1 MKLCDITQ
9 FFSPTSGGVKR
20 YLLSKAAYI
29 QARTG
34 ISHVLVVP
42 GSEDRKTVEGVL
54 TTYTIAS
61 PKIPGT
67 QSYRLLYRIG
77 RIRRIIEAEKPDLVE
92 VGDPYHLG
100 WAVSRLTRK
109 MGLPLVSFYHSDY
122 PRALE
127 RTVERFLGKRP
138 AKWSQ
143 RALSRYIVGLYN
155 RMTATFVAS
164 AQTLETLRQCGVQRL
179 HQTPIGL
186 DTEVFH
192 PRGDREEVRRELGI
206 APGRFLLLYL
216 GRLSREKNIAMIL
229 ELIDLLSGQSPE
241 KYHLL
246 LVGQGH
252 LDEKVRRFSERRK
265 DVTWLP
271 YCGQSSRLA
280 EIYSAADL
288 FVHAGATE
296 TYGLT
301 VLEAQACGTPVVA
314 LRGGGTDALNQAGAD
329 YLAPLRTPSS
339 FARTIQSIQ
348 PRLDETLR
356 HQVREGIVSQYRA
369 EVCFERQFDIYRQL
383 LQTFHANNAYKP
395 EAMNTL

>member
-1 MKLCDITQ
+1 VKLCDITQ

-29 QARTG
+29 QTQAG
-34 ISHVLVVP
+34 ISHILIVP
-42 GSEDRKTVEGVL
+42 GPKDDKTVDGAL
-54 TTYTIAS
+54 TTYTVAS

-77 RIRRIIEAEKPDLVE
+77 RIRTILEMEKPDLVE

-109 MGLPLVSFYHSDY
+109 MRLPLVSFYHSDY

-127 RTVERFLGKRP
+127 RTVERFLGNQP

-164 AQTLETLRQCGVQRL
+164 ASTLETLRQCGVLRL
-179 HQTPIGL
+179 YQTPIGL
-186 DTEVFH
+186 DTEVFS
-192 PRGDREEVRRELGI
+192 PRGNREELRRELRI
-206 APGRFLLLYL
+206 APDRFLLLYL
-216 GRLSREKNIAMIL
+216 GRLSREKNIAILL
-229 ELIDLLSGQSPE
+229 ELIDLLSRQSPGR
-241 KYHLL
+241 YHLL

-252 LDEKVRRFSERRK
+252 LDEKVRRFSERRQ

-271 YCGQSSRLA
+271 YCGQSERLA
-280 EIYSAADL
+280 EIYGAADL

-301 VLEAQACGTPVVA
+301 VLEAQSCGTPVVA
-314 LRGGGTDALNQAGAD
+314 LRGGGTDSLNQAGAEF
-329 YLAPLRTPSS
+329 LAPLRAPSS
-339 FARTIQSIQ
+339 FARTIQEIQ
-348 PRLDETLR
+348 PLLDDDLKR
-356 HQVREGIVSQYRA
+356 RVRQGIVNQYRSDL
-369 EVCFERQFDIYRQL
+369 CFKRQFDIYREL
-383 LQTFHANNAYKP
+383 LQTYPSNEADES
-395 EAMNTL
+395 EAMNVR